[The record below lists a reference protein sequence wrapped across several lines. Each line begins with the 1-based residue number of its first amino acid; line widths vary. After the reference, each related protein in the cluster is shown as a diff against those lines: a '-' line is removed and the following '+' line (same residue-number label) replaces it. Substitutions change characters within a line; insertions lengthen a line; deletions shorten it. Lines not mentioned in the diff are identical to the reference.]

1 MVEVRYSAPVKTG
14 PDVHTDSYTV
24 GARIFPG
31 GKAAGD
37 VALTTHHI

>member
-1 MVEVRYSAPVKTG
+1 VVEVRDSAPVQTG
-14 PDVHTDSYTV
+14 LGVHTDSYTV

-31 GKAAGD
+31 GRVAGD